1 MSDARSST
9 RAGSIDKFEIAGLV
23 DLTPG
28 ITKLSYYE
36 NVLSNSHTLNV
47 DIVESGDVDSSELPT
62 KGLLNA
68 LPLSGGECCDI
79 KIKDNIG
86 NSLDFVKE
94 KSFYI
99 NRVRNVNPGTQS
111 DSYTL
116 DFCSREALANE
127 LCRVVKRYDEKISD
141 NVKKILT
148 ENTSGTVGLKTQKKV
163 NCDETLEPYNF
174 IGNYRKPFTV
184 CTWLASKSIPVNAG
198 DKGGA
203 CGFLFYETYDGFNFK
218 SIDALFE
225 QEYKFKYTYT
235 NSTELPKGYN
245 GKILNYSIDKN
256 IDLLS
261 NLAFGTY
268 SNTSLFF
275 DFYANDYQRRNF
287 NVDSSGSAESDGGG
301 SKGKIVSGG
310 TKDFKG
316 VSSKFRTAPS
326 RLMNHVL
333 DIGTLPSGENADEQ
347 LKTWREN
354 RDKPT
359 SDPLNTMVQ
368 SLMRYNQLFTIKINI
383 MIPGNFSLRAGDL
396 IHCDFP
402 ELSVENSGMVD
413 QISGGIYMISSL
425 CHRITPKDCF
435 TSLTLVRD
443 TFGRK
448 PY

>member
-174 IGNYRKPFTV
+174 IGNYRKPYTV

>member
-47 DIVESGDVDSSELPT
+47 DIVESGDVDSGELPT

-163 NCDETLEPYNF
+163 NCDETLEPFNF

-245 GKILNYSIDKN
+245 GKVLNYSIDKN

-261 NLAFGTY
+261 NLSFGTY

>member
-9 RAGSIDKFEIAGLV
+9 RAGSIDKFDISGLV
-23 DLTPG
+23 DITPG

-36 NVLSNSHTLNV
+36 NVLSNSHTLSV
-47 DIVESGDVDSSELPT
+47 DMLESGAVDSGELPS
-62 KGLLNA
+62 KGMLNN
-68 LPLSGGECCDI
+68 LPITGGEKCSI

-86 NSLDFVKE
+86 NSLDFVDDKC
-94 KSFYI
+94 FYV
-99 NRVRNVNPGTQS
+99 NRVRNVNPGTQT
-111 DSYTL
+111 DTYTL
-116 DFCSREALANE
+116 DFCSRETLTNE
-127 LCRVVKRYDEKISD
+127 QCRVVKRYNEKISD

-148 ENTSGTVGLKTQKKV
+148 EATSGTVGLKTQKKV

-174 IGNYRKPFTV
+174 IGNYRKPFIV
-184 CTWLASKSIPVNAG
+184 CTWLASKSIPVGAG

-203 CGFLFYETYDGFNFK
+203 CGFLFYETYDGFYFK
-218 SIDALFE
+218 SIDVLFE
-225 QEYKFKYTYT
+225 QDYKYKYTYT
-235 NSTELPKGYN
+235 NSGELPKGYN
-245 GKILNYSIDKN
+245 GKILNYSVDRN

-261 NLAFGTY
+261 NLAMGTY

-301 SKGKIVSGG
+301 SKGKIVSAG
-310 TKDFKG
+310 TKNFEG
-316 VSSKFRTAPS
+316 VSSEFRSAPT

-347 LKTWREN
+347 LKTWKEN

-383 MIPGNFSLRAGDL
+383 MIPGNFDLRAGDL

-402 ELSVENSGMVD
+402 ELSAENTGMVD

-425 CHRITPKDCF
+425 CHRVTPKDCF

>member
-47 DIVESGDVDSSELPT
+47 DIVESGDVDSGELPT

-163 NCDETLEPYNF
+163 NCDETLEPFNF

-245 GKILNYSIDKN
+245 GKVLNYSIDKN

-261 NLAFGTY
+261 NLSFGTY

-425 CHRITPKDCF
+425 CHRITPEDCF

>member
-245 GKILNYSIDKN
+245 GKILNYSIDRN

-368 SLMRYNQLFTIKINI
+368 SLMRYNQLFNIKINI

-402 ELSVENSGMVD
+402 ELSVQNSGMVD

-425 CHRITPKDCF
+425 CHRVTPKDCF

>member
-47 DIVESGDVDSSELPT
+47 DIVESGDVDSGELPT